1 MGKLAFLPTEFYNDD
16 KTEGEQG
23 ETPKNYAT
31 YLIIYLPDHSVAWS
45 FFNFLAGGS
54 IYKKHT
60 LNSLKINI
68 INRETIHVNK

>member
-31 YLIIYLPDHSVAWS
+31 YLIIYLPDHSVA
-45 FFNFLAGGS
+45 
-54 IYKKHT
+54 
-60 LNSLKINI
+60 
-68 INRETIHVNK
+68 